1 MENEEMNEEMLLIY
15 NNLTNEERQN
25 LFDIMLNR
33 RWQDMGGSV
42 SNDYIIETISKVDIV
57 NDILTSNVENIV
69 EWVEDRE
76 VSENIY
82 RFLGLN
88 ESLSEVDI
96 ERYGLYWLNDTKSR
110 LDLFW
115 DHMELAGE
123 NNENFIMGYNCENMR
138 VWDYVEFYC
147 DRTFTFLD
155 SLVVSE
161 EYISWSRDMKLEEL
175 GI

>member
-1 MENEEMNEEMLLIY
+1 MENEEMNEKMLLIY

-42 SNDYIIETISKVDIV
+42 SNDFIIETISKVDIV
-57 NDILTSNVENIV
+57 NDILSNNIENIID
-69 EWVEDRE
+69 WVEDTD
-76 VSENIY
+76 VSENMYI
-82 RFLGLN
+82 FLGMN
-88 ESLSEVDI
+88 ERLSEIDI
-96 ERYGLYWLNDTKSR
+96 ERNGLYWLNDTNSR

-115 DHMELAGE
+115 EHMELEGE
-123 NNENFIMGYNCENMR
+123 NNENFIMGYNDENMR
-138 VWDYVEFYC
+138 VWDYVEFYV
-147 DRTFTFLD
+147 DRTVSFLE

-161 EYISWSRDMKLEEL
+161 EYISWSRDMKLELL

>member
-1 MENEEMNEEMLLIY
+1 MENEEMNEKMLLIY

-42 SNDYIIETISKVDIV
+42 SNDFIIETISKVDIV
-57 NDILTSNVENIV
+57 NDILSNNIENIID
-69 EWVEDRE
+69 WVEDTD
-76 VSENIY
+76 VSENMYI
-82 RFLGLN
+82 FLGMN
-88 ESLSEVDI
+88 ERLSEIDI
-96 ERYGLYWLNDTKSR
+96 ERNGLYWLNDTKSR

-115 DHMELAGE
+115 EHMELEGE
-123 NNENFIMGYNCENMR
+123 NNENFIMGYNDENMR
-138 VWDYVEFYC
+138 VWDYVEFYV
-147 DRTFTFLD
+147 DRTVSFLE

-161 EYISWSRDMKLEEL
+161 EYISWSRDMKLELL